1 MNRKHKGD
9 STADQDE
16 QPSSSKRQYPKKPSK
31 SKNFEKGG
39 EYSKTWKSNDDG
51 KVNTNGPRVVVDQGN
66 GVGPSGGFITK

>member
-1 MNRKHKGD
+1 MMNITVCVKFYLMFYVIYR
-9 STADQDE
+9 
-16 QPSSSKRQYPKKPSK
+16 

-51 KVNTNGPRVVVDQGN
+51 KINTNGPRVVVDQGN